1 MDGAKLENPLPLFSG
16 RQLSIMPTKKI
27 GQVIKSSGKP
37 DVIIRLANTHD
48 MRRIQMLYAE
58 VYGGSYSIPI
68 VTDKELMRRAIENND
83 YYWLVAESSGRIVGS
98 LVYEVDL
105 ANRISKAFG
114 AVVSQEFRKLDL
126 AHTMMKLILD
136 DITQAKNLVDVVY
149 ATTRTANYA
158 PQRLTEN
165 LGFVKLGIFPNTH
178 KVQENETHCLTGYFT
193 AQAMAR
199 RRCRPRLIPEVRP
212 FYEIVGRQLDLDK
225 PSIKNVQGDYSDHK
239 QKIPILSFETIT
251 APAFI
256 KNRYKKFKNSGF
268 FERIAMPFHEPN
280 LILVTPDQTTEVYLT
295 YNKKDRYSVVVGGAS
310 SEKSFTVVLESLA
323 RKVSEMDMA
332 YIEVIIDAYSPQ
344 LQREAMDAR
353 FIPSAYFPCVKK
365 AGGKRYDCIA
375 FSRTFDVLD
384 FRNVK
389 IISLYKNFLREY
401 LKLWRENY
409 IELVFKSE
417 PK

>member
-1 MDGAKLENPLPLFSG
+1 MST
-16 RQLSIMPTKKI
+16 RKI
-27 GQVIKSSGKP
+27 EQIIKAPGKP

-58 VYGGSYSIPI
+58 VYGGNYSIPI
-68 VTDKELMRRAIENND
+68 VIDKEKMRSAIENDD

-98 LVYEVDL
+98 LVYELDL
-105 ANRISKAFG
+105 PRRISKAFG

-126 AHTMMKLILD
+126 AYTMMKLILD
-136 DITQAKNLVDVVY
+136 DITYTKDLVDVVY

-178 KVQENETHCLTGYFT
+178 KVQENETHCFTGYFT
-193 AQAMAR
+193 EQALLK
-199 RRCRPRLIPEVRP
+199 RRCRTRLIPEVAP
-212 FYEIVGRQLDLDK
+212 FYDIVCRQLSLDK
-225 PSIKNVQGDYSDHK
+225 PSIKDVKGDYSDHA
-239 QKIPILSFETIT
+239 QKIPILPFEAIT
-251 APAFI
+251 APSFI
-256 KNRYKKFKNSGF
+256 KNRYKKFRNSGF
-268 FERIAMPFHEPN
+268 FEHTVMPFHEPN
-280 LILVTPDQTTEVYLT
+280 LILITPDQSTEIYLT
-295 YNKKDRYSVVVGGAS
+295 YNKKDKYSVVVGGMSA
-310 SEKSFTVVLESLA
+310 EKSFTVLLESLA
-323 RKVSEMDMA
+323 RKVSEMDMT
-332 YIEVIIDAYSPQ
+332 YIEVLIDAYSPW

-353 FIPSAYFPCVKK
+353 FIPSAYFPCAKK
-365 AGGKRYDCIA
+365 VGKKRYDCIA

-389 IISLYKNFLREY
+389 IISLYKNFLKEY